1 MNYVRSDKACDKMCL
16 WYDAED
22 PVSRQKYKALV
33 PLTDVVIKGTINGSL
48 ANLNVQLTY
57 INGYDQ

>member
-1 MNYVRSDKACDKMCL
+1 
-16 WYDAED
+16 
-22 PVSRQKYKALV
+22 
-33 PLTDVVIKGTINGSL
+33 VIKGTINGSL

>member
-16 WYDAED
+16 WYDAFD
-22 PVSRQKYKALV
+22 PVLKQKYQALV
-33 PLTDVVIKGTINGSL
+33 PLTDVAIKGTINGSL

-57 INGYDQ
+57 INSDDK